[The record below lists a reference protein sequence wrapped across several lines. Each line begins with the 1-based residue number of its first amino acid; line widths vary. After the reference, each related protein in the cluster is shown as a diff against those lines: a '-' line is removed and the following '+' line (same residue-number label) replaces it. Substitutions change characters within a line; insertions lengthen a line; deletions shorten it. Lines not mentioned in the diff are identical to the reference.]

1 MHEFQYFHKGQ
12 VLTGYGYA
20 IPETSADHPAGMV
33 DINHVGIDRIWRVVP
48 FDQIQ
53 QPDFADATDV

>member
-1 MHEFQYFHKGQ
+1 MSEFQYFHRGQ

-33 DINHVGIDRIWRVVP
+33 DTSHVGIDRLWRVVP
-48 FDQIQ
+48 FDQI
-53 QPDFADATDV
+53 VKENR